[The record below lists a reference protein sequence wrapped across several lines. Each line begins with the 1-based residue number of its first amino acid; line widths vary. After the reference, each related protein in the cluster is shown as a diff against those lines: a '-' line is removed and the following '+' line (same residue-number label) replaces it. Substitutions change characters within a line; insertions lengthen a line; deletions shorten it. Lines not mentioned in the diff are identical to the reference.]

1 MTDTMVSIETQPIP
15 VTTTT
20 FVRVRPE
27 RGVFVVL
34 VGPEGWECRVAES
47 ASPDVAMRAARQLV
61 AVINHAI
68 SSLPSVGEPVMEP
81 AR

>member
-1 MTDTMVSIETQPIP
+1 MTEALISIETQPTPIAAKP
-15 VTTTT
+15 

-47 ASPDVAMRAARQLV
+47 ASPEVAMRAARQLV

-81 AR
+81 AQ